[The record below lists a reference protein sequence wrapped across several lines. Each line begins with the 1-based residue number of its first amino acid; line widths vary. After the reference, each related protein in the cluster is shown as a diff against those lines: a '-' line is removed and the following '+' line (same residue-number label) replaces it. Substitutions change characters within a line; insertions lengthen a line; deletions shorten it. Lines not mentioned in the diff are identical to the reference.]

1 MKIGIAILCTNAYFP
16 LGIRLAKRFNHFYKG
31 DNELKFFLFTDK
43 NPDEYL
49 PKSVAFE
56 WIELRNSNWVEGTNS
71 KFTSILS
78 LNDRDMD
85 YVYYIDADTN
95 ILQDFGDW
103 FLGDL
108 VGGQHYGDQTY
119 MINDKPYERNPRS
132 MAYIP
137 KDTSLPQMYY
147 YGAFW
152 GGIKSKVM
160 EFCRTMVEWQ
170 NKDREWG
177 FNPVW
182 DDESF
187 SNKYFH
193 YNPPTRIIL
202 TSEFPFIV
210 SDKGGIGETR
220 NTNLDVNSLKAD
232 LRKYRDMLIDIKDG
246 KVCV

>member
-1 MKIGIAILCTNAYFP
+1 MKIGIAILCTNSYFP
-16 LGIRLAKRFNHFYKG
+16 LGIRLVKRFNHFYKG
-31 DNELKFFLFTDK
+31 ENKVKFFLFTDT

-56 WIELRNSNWVEGTNS
+56 WIELRSKNWVEGTNA

-78 LNDRDMD
+78 LENKDVD
-85 YVYYIDADTN
+85 YLYFLDADTN
-95 ILQDFGDW
+95 ILKDFGDW

-119 MINDKPYERNPRS
+119 MKEEKPYERNPKS

-137 KDTSLPQMYY
+137 KSTSLPQMYY

-193 YNPPTRIIL
+193 YNPPTKIIL
-202 TSEFPFIV
+202 CKDFPFIV

-220 NTNLDVNSLKAD
+220 NANLDVEGLKAD
-232 LRKYRDMLIDIKDG
+232 LRKYRDILIDIKDG